1 MPVME
6 RRLAASL
13 IAIIGLTGCTSLGGL
28 RPLTLSQADLQRAIE
43 RHFPLQRRLLEV
55 IDIQVVRPTVRLL
68 PERNRIAIELDLAAS
83 ERLSGRLVSGNLTL
97 DHALR
102 YEPADASVRLAQVQ
116 VQQVRLELDSGSLS
130 PSSARVAALLAERL
144 LDDFVLYRADPE
156 RLRQLQQAGVSA
168 ADIAVTAR
176 GVEIRFATS
185 R

>member
-1 MPVME
+1 MDVME

-13 IAIIGLTGCTSLGGL
+13 IAMIGLTGCTGLGGL
-28 RPLTLSQADLQRAIE
+28 SAADPVASRPAA
-43 RHFPLQRRLLEV
+43 
-55 IDIQVVRPTVRLL
+55 RLL
-68 PERNRIAIELDLAAS
+68 PERYRIAIELDLAAS

-156 RLRQLQQAGVSA
+156 RLRQLRQAGVSA

>member
-1 MPVME
+1 MDVME

-13 IAIIGLTGCTSLGGL
+13 IAMIGLTGCTSLGGL

-55 IDIQVVRPTVRLL
+55 IDIQVARPTVRLL

-102 YEPADASVRLAQVQ
+102 YEPADAGLPQLAQTFGIGSVEHEIVEQ
-116 VQQVRLELDSGSLS
+116 ALGQQRSDTG
-130 PSSARVAALLAERL
+130 ARR
-144 LDDFVLYRADPE
+144 R
-156 RLRQLQQAGVSA
+156 
-168 ADIAVTAR
+168 
-176 GVEIRFATS
+176 
-185 R
+185 